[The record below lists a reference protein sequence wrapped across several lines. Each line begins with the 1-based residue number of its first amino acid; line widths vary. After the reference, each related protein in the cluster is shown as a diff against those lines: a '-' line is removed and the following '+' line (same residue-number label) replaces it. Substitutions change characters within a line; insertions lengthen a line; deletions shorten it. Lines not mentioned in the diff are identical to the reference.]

1 MKYIFALAI
10 LSIFSVSLSSCTSP
24 ANTTQSGSESQ
35 TGEIDMNK
43 SVKVKIEN
51 THQLAG
57 KTLNFEVELVKLTK
71 ANSGST
77 VETVEVGDSVEVHY
91 TGKENDTG
99 TMFDTSRGKDPFPF
113 MVGVGM
119 MIPGFD
125 AGVMGMKLGET
136 KTLIIEPKDAYGEKE
151 ILETLPMAQFS
162 ELIKAGIKI
171 EAGEKIPVQGANLE
185 ILEVIDWGA
194 SSAE

>member
-10 LSIFSVSLSSCTSP
+10 LSIFSVSLTSCTSP

-35 TGEIDMNK
+35 TGEIDMSK

-57 KTLNFEVELVKLTK
+57 KTLNFEVELMKLTK

-77 VETVEVGDSVEVHY
+77 VETVEAGDSVEVHY

-99 TMFDTSRGKDPFPF
+99 TMFDSSRGKDPLPF
-113 MVGVGM
+113 TVGAGM

-125 AGVMGMKLGET
+125 AGMMGMKLGET

-151 ILETLPMAQFS
+151 IFQTLPMAQFS

-185 ILEVIDWGA
+185 ILEVIDTPTVP
-194 SSAE
+194 AE

>member
-185 ILEVIDWGA
+185 ILEVID
-194 SSAE
+194 

>member
-113 MVGVGM
+113 TVGVGM

-185 ILEVIDWGA
+185 ILEVIDTPTVPV
-194 SSAE
+194 E

>member
-1 MKYIFALAI
+1 M
-10 LSIFSVSLSSCTSP
+10 S
-24 ANTTQSGSESQ
+24 
-35 TGEIDMNK
+35 K

-57 KTLNFEVELVKLTK
+57 KTLNFEVELMKLTK

-77 VETVEVGDSVEVHY
+77 VETVEAGDSVEVHY

-99 TMFDTSRGKDPFPF
+99 TMFDSSRGKDPLPF
-113 MVGVGM
+113 TVGAGM

-125 AGVMGMKLGET
+125 AGMMGMKLGET

-151 ILETLPMAQFS
+151 IFQTLPMAQFS

-185 ILEVIDWGA
+185 ILEVIDTPTVP
-194 SSAE
+194 AE

>member
-10 LSIFSVSLSSCTSP
+10 LSIFSVSLTSCTTP
-24 ANTTQSGSESQ
+24 GNTTQSGSESQ

-57 KTLNFEVELVKLTK
+57 KTLNFEVELVKLSK

-77 VETVEVGDSVEVHY
+77 VETVEAGDSVEVHY

-99 TMFDTSRGKDPFPF
+99 TMFDTSRGKDPLPF
-113 MVGVGM
+113 MVGVGQ

-151 ILETLPMAQFS
+151 IFQTLPMAQFE

-171 EAGEKIPVQGANLE
+171 QAGEKIPVQGANLE
-185 ILEVIDWGA
+185 ILEVIDTPTVPV
-194 SSAE
+194 E